1 MKIKVVLNSLAL
13 LAIFLTVVGCASQN
27 SNMIAAKSAALT
39 AVPSAVPAPY
49 LIQPGDQLDIK
60 FFYNPELNETLTVR
74 PDGKISL
81 QLVDEVQAAGLKPSE
96 LDDVL
101 TKKYAQELKNP
112 SITVIVKAFGGQRIF
127 VGGEVN
133 RQGLMTISGNM
144 TPLQAVLNAGGFKET
159 ASPGNAI
166 VIRKGPGNKP
176 VPIAMNLEDAM
187 HGKSGSADFLLK
199 PDDIVYVPKSAIAKA
214 DKFVNQYIENLLL
227 FRGVSFG
234 FSYQVNDNYNNR

>member
-1 MKIKVVLNSLAL
+1 MEHRLKAFILVFLA
-13 LAIFLTVVGCASQN
+13 AFLVISCASPHLN
-27 SNMIAAKSAALT
+27 VIPEATALT
-39 AVPSAVPAPY
+39 ATQARSNQPAPY

-81 QLVDEVQAAGLKPSE
+81 QLIDELQAAGLKPSE

-101 TKKYAQELKNP
+101 TKKYSYELKKP
-112 SITVIVKAFGGQRIF
+112 SITVIVKSFSGQRIY

-133 RQGLMTISGNM
+133 RQGLMTISSNM

-187 HGKSGSADFLLK
+187 KGKAGTADFLLK
-199 PDDIVYVPKSAIAKA
+199 PDDIVFVPKTAIAKA
-214 DKFVNQYIENLLL
+214 NKFVNQYIENLLL

-234 FSYQVNDNYNNR
+234 FTYEVHSDSPYR